1 MTILGA
7 VRRRLGWKLLASYLL
22 VILVGAAV
30 LWTTAQALASAA
42 LAQHIALMT
51 RVLGEHPE
59 LRTTLFETIRGAMTT
74 ALAVAVVAATLTAL
88 AVSLFVTGRIV
99 APIRAMA
106 RASVRIAAG
115 QYRERVPVPS
125 DDELGALAARF
136 NQMAETLERVED
148 RRRDLIADV
157 AHELRTPLA
166 SIAGYMEGLMDNVI
180 PPQPEIF
187 HRIHRE
193 AVRLQRLVADL
204 QELSR
209 AEAGQ
214 VPMHR
219 RRVAVRDLI
228 DAAVARLRPQFEDK
242 GVRLVAEIACGLP
255 PVLADPDR
263 IGQVLTNLLGNALQY
278 TPTGEAV
285 TVRAGREDGR
295 VAIAVADTGI
305 GIASEHLPH
314 VFDRFYRVDRSRARA
329 SGGSGIGLTIVRHLV
344 EAHGGSVR
352 AQSGGPGRGSTFT
365 IILPPAS

>member
-1 MTILGA
+1 VRALA
-7 VRRRLGWKLLASYLL
+7 ALRRRLGWKLLASYLL

-30 LWTTAQALASAA
+30 LWTTAQTLATAA
-42 LAQHIALMT
+42 FAQHIALMT
-51 RVLGEHPE
+51 RFLGQHPE
-59 LRTTLFETIRGAMTT
+59 LQTSLFESIRGAMTT
-74 ALAVAVVAATLTAL
+74 ALATAVVAAVLTAL
-88 AVSLFVTGRIV
+88 AVSLFVTRRIV

-115 QYRERVPVPS
+115 QHRERVPVPS
-125 DDELGALAARF
+125 NDELGELAARF
-136 NQMAETLERVED
+136 NQMAETLERVEE

-166 SIAGYMEGLMDNVI
+166 SIAGYMEGLVDGVI
-180 PPQPEIF
+180 PAQPETF
-187 HRIHRE
+187 YRVHRE
-193 AVRLQRLVADL
+193 AVRLQRLVEDL

-219 RRVAVRDLI
+219 RRVEVRDLVES
-228 DAAVARLRPQFEDK
+228 AVARLRPQFENK
-242 GVRLVAEIACGLP
+242 GVGLAAEVASGLP
-255 PVLADPDR
+255 PILVDPDR
-263 IGQVLTNLLGNALQY
+263 ISQVLTNLLGNALQY
-278 TPTGEAV
+278 TPAGGTV
-285 TVRAGREDGR
+285 TVRVGREDGS

-305 GIASEHLPH
+305 GIAPAHLPH

-352 AQSGGPGRGSTFT
+352 AESGGPGRGSTF
-365 IILPPAS
+365 IVSLPPAP